1 MKKSDKPYHRSDN
14 RGSLI
19 PTRHMKR
26 SDNLIFLVC
35 IIIAAF
41 FWLLIKLADT
51 YIVSY
56 NYSIT
61 YRNIPV
67 EKKLTKIID
76 TTLNISFKAR
86 GFDILRLNITE
97 SKEKMTLD
105 LKDYKIENIKNDKYY
120 ISTGLIKEELAN
132 YVNISES
139 DIELSKNTLQ
149 FILDELHEKEVKVKG
164 RHLIEFKDQFDLYE
178 KELLSPQ
185 TVSVFGPLSVLDTLH
200 FIYTEEIKLSN
211 IYKDQSVKV
220 RLYNPLPELLNLE
233 PEIVTVQLRVERF
246 TESFIETD
254 IDLSELP
261 EKIRTFPST
270 IRINFKVAQK
280 DFSNVQ
286 PKQFRIVPEI
296 ENIDLSEAKRLHL
309 KIVEKP
315 VFIRNEWI
323 VPSDVEFLIL
333 K

>member
-1 MKKSDKPYHRSDN
+1 MKKSNKPYHRTDN

-19 PTRHMKR
+19 PSRHMKR

-51 YIVSY
+51 YAVSY
-56 NYSIT
+56 NYKLA
-61 YRNIPV
+61 YVNIPV
-67 EKKLTKIID
+67 EKRLTKIID

-86 GFDILRLNITE
+86 GFEILRLNMTE
-97 SKEKMTLD
+97 SKEMMTID
-105 LKDYKIENIKNDKYY
+105 LNDYKIENIKNDDFY
-120 ISTGLIKEELAN
+120 INTGLIKEELAN
-132 YVNISES
+132 YINISES
-139 DIELSKNTLQ
+139 NIELSKNTLQ

-200 FIYTEEIKLSN
+200 FIYTEEIRLSN
-211 IYKDQSVKV
+211 IYKDQNIKVK
-220 RLYNPLPELLNLE
+220 LHNPLPEMLNLD

-254 IDLSELP
+254 IDLSGLP
-261 EKIRTFPST
+261 ETIRTFPST
-270 IRINFKVAQK
+270 VRINFKVAQK
-280 DFSNVQ
+280 DFSNIQ
-286 PKQFRIVPEI
+286 AKQFKIVPEI
-296 ENIDLSEAKRLHL
+296 ENIDLNEAKRLHL

-315 VFIRNEWI
+315 DFIRNEWI

>member
-1 MKKSDKPYHRSDN
+1 MRKSDKPYHRSDN
-14 RGSLI
+14 RGSHT
-19 PTRHMKR
+19 PTRYMKR

-35 IIIAAF
+35 IIIATF

-56 NYSIT
+56 NYSII

-105 LKDYKIENIKNDKYY
+105 LKDYEIENIKNDEYY

-132 YVNISES
+132 YINVSES
-139 DIELSKNTLQ
+139 DIELSKNRLQ

-211 IYKDQSVKV
+211 IYKDQNVKV
-220 RLYNPLPELLNLE
+220 RLYNPLPELLNFE

-254 IDLSELP
+254 IDLSGLP
-261 EKIRTFPST
+261 ETIRTFPST

-315 VFIRNEWI
+315 DFIRNEWI

>member
-1 MKKSDKPYHRSDN
+1 MRKSDKPYHRSDN

-19 PTRHMKR
+19 PTRYMKR

-51 YIVSY
+51 YAVSY
-56 NYSIT
+56 NYRLA
-61 YRNIPV
+61 YVNVPV
-67 EKKLTKIID
+67 EKRLTKIID

-86 GFDILRLNITE
+86 GFDILRLNMTE
-97 SKEKMTLD
+97 SNEMMTID

-120 ISTGLIKEELAN
+120 ISTGLITQELAN
-132 YVNISES
+132 YINISES
-139 DIELSKNTLQ
+139 NIELSKNTLQ

-200 FIYTEEIKLSN
+200 FIYTEEIQLSN
-211 IYKDQSVKV
+211 IYKDQNIEV
-220 RLYNPLPELLNLE
+220 RLYNPLPELLNLQ
-233 PEIVTVQLRVERF
+233 PGIVTVQLRVERF
-246 TESFIETD
+246 TESYIETD
-254 IDLSELP
+254 IDLSGFP
-261 EKIRTFPST
+261 ETIRTFPST

-286 PKQFRIVPEI
+286 ANQFRIVPEI
-296 ENIDLSEAKRLHL
+296 ENIDLNEVKRLHL
-309 KIVEKP
+309 KIAEKP
-315 VFIRNEWI
+315 DFIRNEWI